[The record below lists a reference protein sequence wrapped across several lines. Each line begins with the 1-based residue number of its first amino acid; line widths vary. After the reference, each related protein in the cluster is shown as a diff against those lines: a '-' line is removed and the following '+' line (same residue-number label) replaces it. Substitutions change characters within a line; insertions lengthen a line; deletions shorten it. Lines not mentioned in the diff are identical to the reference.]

1 MSGNDL
7 KKCRTVCNIF
17 SNRSDL
23 VQRGCVGNQSV
34 TGYCTIG
41 RFDSGNTA
49 VGTWLTDGTTS
60 IGAKCQV
67 SFPCCHC
74 RTGTARGAARN
85 MLQIPRVSGDA
96 VSGCLC
102 GTSHGELIHVCL
114 SDDHKTCLFQ
124 TVNNLGIVLRHKI
137 LKDLRC
143 TGSCFSLNADII
155 LNCNRYTGKRS
166 CIGSILNALLYL
178 FCSCIGFFFVSIK
191 ISVDLVLFCFDL
203 IKYVFHTVQDA
214 YLMLLD
220 LFRKL

>member
-1 MSGNDL
+1 
-7 KKCRTVCNIF
+7 
-17 SNRSDL
+17 
-23 VQRGCVGNQSV
+23 
-34 TGYCTIG
+34 
-41 RFDSGNTA
+41 
-49 VGTWLTDGTTS
+49 
-60 IGAKCQV
+60 
-67 SFPCCHC
+67 
-74 RTGTARGAARN
+74 

-143 TGSCFSLNADII
+143 TGSFFSLDADII